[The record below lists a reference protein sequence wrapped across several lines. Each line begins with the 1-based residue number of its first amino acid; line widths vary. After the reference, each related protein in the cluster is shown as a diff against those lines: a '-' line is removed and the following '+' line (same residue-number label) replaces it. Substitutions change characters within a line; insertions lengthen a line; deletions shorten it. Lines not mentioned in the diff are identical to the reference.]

1 MTVSGIYGMYK
12 VEVRVTVVHFV
23 KTETGDDK
31 TSLEGELEILTYG
44 YNAKGSCQSVH
55 AHGVIPFRRA
65 DFLNILL

>member
-12 VEVRVTVVHFV
+12 VEVRVTVVH
-23 KTETGDDK
+23 
-31 TSLEGELEILTYG
+31 YG